1 MPESVYLRPFFLR
14 TTEDIAMLPRRA
26 LTAFSLLLLLGA
38 AGPSHRYRI
47 DTPASSVSARVAF
60 FGLATKTARF
70 PAMEGSIALQP
81 GKLDTI
87 DLDVTLDARKLTAG
101 DSVTLARLRGKDF
114 FDVERYPTVHFTGR
128 RMTMQGNR
136 AALVE
141 GEITARGVT
150 RPATLNVTFAQPP
163 EQASGREPIAL
174 VARTTIDR
182 RQFGMTAYSW
192 VVGRNVAITI
202 NARMVPG

>member
-1 MPESVYLRPFFLR
+1 MRPTR
-14 TTEDIAMLPRRA
+14 TLPARA
-26 LTAFSLLLLLGA
+26 FPALALLLLIGA

-47 DTPASSVSARVAF
+47 DGPASSVTARVAF
-60 FGLATKTARF
+60 FGLASKTARF

-81 GKLDTI
+81 GQLDSI
-87 DLDVTLDARKLTAG
+87 DLDVTLDARRLTAG
-101 DSVTLARLRGKDF
+101 DSVTLARLKGKDF
-114 FDVERYPTVHFTGR
+114 FDVERYPTVHFSGQ

-136 AALVE
+136 AAIVE

-150 RPATLNVTFAQPP
+150 RPARLNVTFAQPP
-163 EQASGREPIAL
+163 AQASGREPIAL